1 MERSWSP
8 SGGLLVCKRVLD
20 VVAQAARA
28 VGAVSSFVF
37 ITILFIQ
44 VMFRYLFNSPI
55 YGIEETVIALMV
67 WYSALGAAVV
77 YWEKGHA
84 SIVYFLK
91 FMPQVVQIAIR
102 HLSNLIV
109 LATSAV
115 YVYGGIG
122 LFRIQLNTMPVGGLP
137 FARAYYY
144 GLPMIIM
151 GILLVLFSAY
161 DTVEFIVMPK
171 EVYLQEIKEEEGGV
185 IE

>member
-1 MERSWSP
+1 MERTWSP
-8 SGGLLVCKRVLD
+8 SGGLLSCRKALD
-20 VVAQAARA
+20 IVAQTARA
-28 VGAVSSFVF
+28 AGAVSSFIF
-37 ITILFIQ
+37 IAILFVQ
-44 VMFRYLFNSPI
+44 VMLRYLFNSPV

-84 SIVYFLK
+84 SIIYFLK
-91 FMPQVVQIAIR
+91 FMPKPVQIGIR
-102 HLSNLIV
+102 HLSNLII
-109 LATSAV
+109 LSTSAV

-122 LFRIQLNTMPVGGLP
+122 LFKIQLGTMPVGGLP
-137 FARAYYY
+137 FSRAYYY

-171 EVYLQEIKEEEGGV
+171 EIYLQEIKEEEGGV